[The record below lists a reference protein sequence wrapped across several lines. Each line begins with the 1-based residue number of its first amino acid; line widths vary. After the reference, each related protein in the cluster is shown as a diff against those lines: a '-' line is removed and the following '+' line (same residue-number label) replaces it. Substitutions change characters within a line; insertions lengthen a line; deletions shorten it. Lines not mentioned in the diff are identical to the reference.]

1 VSPRS
6 LLALALAASGC
17 GITADLGEDYE
28 PRPNGE
34 GVVGGAPG
42 ASTGAS
48 SELVYGVD
56 DGVESIELLA
66 ISGEY
71 LYFPRTVKRGETQTG
86 ASLMRCEKTNCAKT
100 ARVVLDS
107 PYGRIAALQVVGDR
121 IGMVEQ
127 GGSASITT
135 CTAPDCTDLVRIGNL
150 RFVAGIRFEHDA
162 VEWGQSQDHAI
173 YRCTLPHC
181 EVGPELALGGIDA
194 YDILRSGE
202 VKIIQDGW
210 NVWRLSGGEIEL
222 LELGA
227 VSRSLGG
234 LGTVPPDNPELS
246 VRQLS
251 IDGDWLYASNSA
263 STIARWPLRGYGPR
277 QVILDRDRSNPDFT
291 VHHGE
296 LAARTYG
303 LDTDPLESSSVA
315 FCRVDACD
323 ETLVEAS
330 APGWAS
336 ALVWDEDRWYWAWGS
351 SDTPGR
357 LEIRS
362 SPRLPVP

>member
-1 VSPRS
+1 MSRKSV
-6 LLALALAASGC
+6 LVLALAASGC
-17 GITADLGEDYE
+17 GITADLGDDYE
-28 PRPNGE
+28 PRPDG
-34 GVVGGAPG
+34 GGVGGAAPG
-42 ASTGAS
+42 ASTGAPS
-48 SELVYGVD
+48 DLVYGVD
-56 DGVESIELLA
+56 DGIESIDLLA

-71 LYFPRTVKRGETQTG
+71 LYFPKAVRRGEAG
-86 ASLMRCEKTNCAKT
+86 FNASLMRCEKTNCAKT
-100 ARVVLDS
+100 AQVVLDS
-107 PYGRIAALQVVGDR
+107 PYRTIAALEIVGDR
-121 IGMVEQ
+121 IGMVEE
-127 GGSASITT
+127 GDSASITT
-135 CTAPDCTDLVRIGNL
+135 CTAPDCTDLMRIANL
-150 RFVAGIRFEHDA
+150 RYVGGIRFEHDA
-162 VEWGQSQDHAI
+162 VEWAHGEDRAI

-181 EVGPELALGGIDA
+181 EAGPELVLGDVGA
-194 YDILRSGE
+194 YDILRSDE
-202 VKIIQDGW
+202 VTIIQDGS

-234 LGTVPPDNPELS
+234 IGTVPPDDPELS

-291 VHHGE
+291 VHEGE
-296 LAARTYG
+296 LAARTFG
-303 LDTDPLESSSVA
+303 LDSDPLESSSVA

-323 ETLVEAS
+323 DTLEEAF

-336 ALVWDEDRWYWAWGS
+336 AIVWGEDRWYWAWNS
-351 SDTPGR
+351 ADNPSR

-362 SPRLPVP
+362 SPRLSAP